1 MILTGV
7 STNRRK
13 NTSQPGSGLLTAAF
27 AAVLLLVGLGGQQ
40 VNGFLIG
47 IPDIHHGGHG
57 GTSGKWSRL
66 QPLEDSK
73 KDYVRRTVEEMT
85 GT

>member
-1 MILTGV
+1 M
-7 STNRRK
+7 
-13 NTSQPGSGLLTAAF
+13 
-27 AAVLLLVGLGGQQ
+27 
-40 VNGFLIG
+40 NGFLIG